1 MAEEQPQRRRSFDE
15 VLNDAL
21 TQWNKRFERALEE
34 QRQVIGREAENQSDE
49 IERATLEHLGMI
61 EQTVAARAA
70 ELAQAAREQRD
81 VFDEVVTGRSKEL
94 DTVGEGQAEV
104 IVKVANDA
112 LQELEEKATSE
123 VRRIE
128 KEITATRDQ
137 VRRSV
142 AEGAK
147 VFEEFA
153 EKRLEELEDILRA
166 KLEGFRRES
175 VEETHR
181 VRDATAE
188 QLNETRSLVTAE
200 TRRVEEGA
208 SVARDEMRRV
218 AAEEAAAFDKLAR
231 ERIGELQ
238 DALRGQTE
246 MLGEFTRMHESMTQQ
261 LDEVRTFAK
270 DTTARMS
277 SLDQK
282 VSSQLRENE
291 ESAAAA
297 AETLKRTSAT
307 ELNSIQQRAIA
318 LDELARKHI
327 ANVERQVGKL
337 FEAETATAEGLREF
351 ERQMESRRTEIERE
365 MESRRTEIEREME
378 SRRTEIETLLDDRTA
393 ALTQQVR
400 QAESAVVRRITEL
413 GERAEANAEALDRR
427 RARETDERTKEL
439 DAFAEA
445 IMQSLDTRIAQVVE
459 EASAAGA
466 QDPRMTKLLQML
478 AAVQVALDQIT
489 DRVVTLEGSAGDADD
504 GADGQVQ
511 PRAPLRDPASTPDL
525 RGDR

>member
-34 QRQVIGREAENQSDE
+34 QRQVIGQEADKHSDE

-70 ELAQAAREQRD
+70 ELAQAAREQKD
-81 VFDEVVTGRSKEL
+81 AFDEAVTGRSKEL

-261 LDEVRTFAK
+261 LDDVRAFAK

-365 MESRRTEIEREME
+365 LE

-413 GERAEANAEALDRR
+413 GERAETNAEALDRR
-427 RARETDERTKEL
+427 LARETDERTKEL

-466 QDPRMTKLLQML
+466 RDPRMTKLLQML

-504 GADGQVQ
+504 GADGQVA